1 MSEAVILSESE
12 LRLAVGLDLET
23 VAIVEDAFVRLSS
36 EESVTPPVLSMAIA
50 EKNGELDVK
59 TAYLSGLDGFAV
71 KISPGFFDNP
81 AKGLPSLNGLMVLL
95 SAETGVVRA
104 VLLDNGYL
112 TAVRTA
118 AAGAVAA
125 KHLAPLRV
133 ETVGVLG
140 AGAQARLQI
149 EALKLVRDFK
159 RVRVWARDEAKAR
172 AFAREMTAHLAVEV
186 AACRAPDDVVRAAE
200 VVVSTTPSRTP
211 LIDVGM
217 LHPGLHITAM
227 GSDAANKN
235 EIAPAVIAAAD
246 RYVPDS
252 FTQCARL
259 GELHHAIE
267 DGSILET
274 QHFDALGDVISGEKP
289 GRSCEEEITI
299 VDLTGTGAQDTAIAD
314 FAYRRCQ
321 ARSGAQQT
329 HL

>member
-12 LRLAVGLDLET
+12 LRRAVGLDLET

-36 EESVTPPVLSMAIA
+36 GQSVTPPVLSMAIA

-71 KISPGFFDNP
+71 KISPGFFNNP
-81 AKGLPSLNGLMVLL
+81 AKGLPSLSGMMVLL

-125 KHLAPLRV
+125 KHLAPPRV
-133 ETVGVLG
+133 ETVGILG
-140 AGAQARLQI
+140 AGAQARLQLK
-149 EALKLVRDFK
+149 ALKLVRDFK
-159 RVRVWARDEAKAR
+159 RVRVWARDERKAR
-172 AFAREMTAHLAVEV
+172 AFAREMAEHLAVEV
-186 AACRAPDDVVRAAE
+186 VACRAPDNVVRAADL
-200 VVVSTTPSRTP
+200 VVSTTPSRTP

-227 GSDAANKN
+227 GSDAADKN

-252 FTQCARL
+252 FAQCARL
-259 GELHHAIE
+259 GELHHAI
-267 DGSILET
+267 DGGAVSRT
-274 QHFDALGDVISGEKP
+274 RRFDELGDVIVGKAP
-289 GRSCEEEITI
+289 GRTREEELTI

-321 ARSGAQQT
+321 SPGGA
-329 HL
+329 